1 MAGGEAHEVKGYDAR
16 MQLHE
21 IDPAELIGDKGYDSD
36 GIRND
41 LAHRTRDPATIEPQD
56 AHRIRSRQACDRQLD

>member
-41 LAHRTRDPATIEPQD
+41 LAHRTRDPPRSNHKTPIEY
-56 AHRIRSRQACDRQLD
+56 DRVRHAIGN